1 MKTRLASKR
10 LTLSRLIITA
20 MDTGYLI
27 KQRGRD
33 MLVFVLQDDDT
44 FVEEAFSYSEL
55 RSPNK
60 RKEVLKILIKWAGN
74 DEETIIWHQA
84 QALTKNAWK

>member
-1 MKTRLASKR
+1 
-10 LTLSRLIITA
+10 
-20 MDTGYLI
+20 
-27 KQRGRD
+27 
-33 MLVFVLQDDDT
+33 MLVFTLQDDDT

-60 RKEVLKILIKWAGN
+60 REEVLKILIKWAGN